1 MEDPTDTGA
10 HAPAKPRW
18 RLADVFD
25 LSVMGATHGISDGY
39 SSLLVPILAM
49 IVVDM
54 GLTTFEAGVLLS
66 AKSVATVLFLYPNS
80 VLADHTNRKKEIL
93 LVGMTIASLA
103 YVAMGWAPGL
113 YTAVLVA
120 FVAGAGNSTY
130 HPCGTAL
137 TAERFQSRRAVAISV
152 HSLAGHLGA
161 SIMPLAQAAVVA
173 LLGWRASL
181 RVCVLPAA
189 VLLPL
194 VALRMGHGNGSLRAQ
209 RAAHEA
215 EPFRKITARVLSNRN
230 VVVLALV
237 YALTALGTMGMV
249 GFLPLLG
256 SERFGLT
263 QAVIGVA
270 VSAYFTAGV
279 FAKPV
284 MGLMY
289 NRLGARTALF
299 VPLICAGAL
308 AALIGW
314 LSWGAL
320 FIPLAALVGFVTP
333 VSPIILT
340 AAADVSDDK
349 ALASSIGFIY
359 TCHGLGFLSPL
370 VGGALAG
377 PFGLSVSY
385 TFFAVAIWCGAG
397 AALLLRPHVSK
408 AS

>member
-1 MEDPTDTGA
+1 MEEATDTPG
-10 HAPAKPRW
+10 HKPKPRW
-18 RLADVFD
+18 RAGDIFD

-49 IVVDM
+49 IVLDM

-80 VLADHTNRKKEIL
+80 LLADHTNRKKEIL

-103 YVAMGWAPGL
+103 YVAMGFATGL

-137 TAERFQSRRAVAISV
+137 TAERFQHQRAVAISV

-161 SIMPLAQAAVVA
+161 SIMPLAQVAVVA

-181 RVCVLPAA
+181 RACVVPA
-189 VLLPL
+189 VILLPL
-194 VALRMGHGNGSLRAQ
+194 VAVRMGRGSGALREQ
-209 RAAHEA
+209 RAAHRP
-215 EPFRKITARVLSNRN
+215 EPFRKITARVLQNRN
-230 VVVLALV
+230 VVILALV

-256 SERFGLT
+256 SERFGMT
-263 QAVIGVA
+263 QAVIGMA

-299 VPLICAGAL
+299 VPLVCAGGL
-308 AALIGW
+308 AAAIGW
-314 LSWGAL
+314 LSLDAL

-340 AAADVSDDK
+340 AAADVSDEK

-370 VGGALAG
+370 IGGALAG
-377 PFGLSVSY
+377 PFGLSASY
-385 TFFAVAIWCGAG
+385 TFFAIAIWCGAA
-397 AALLLRPHVSK
+397 AALLLRPH
-408 AS
+408 ASPTG

>member
-1 MEDPTDTGA
+1 MEDTDLASSVDG
-10 HAPAKPRW
+10 AKPRW
-18 RLADVFD
+18 RGVDIFD

-49 IVVDM
+49 VVVDL
-54 GLTTFEAGVLLS
+54 GLTPLQAGMLLS
-66 AKSVATVLFLYPNS
+66 AKSIATVLFLYPNS
-80 VLADHTNRKKEIL
+80 LLADHTNRKKEIL
-93 LVGMTIASLA
+93 LVGMTVASLA
-103 YVAMGWAPGL
+103 YVVMGWAPGL
-113 YTAVLVA
+113 YTAMLVA

-137 TAERFQSRRAVAISV
+137 TAERFNYKRAVAISV
-152 HSLAGHLGA
+152 HSLAGHVGA
-161 SIMPLAQAAVVA
+161 SVMPLAQMAVVA
-173 LLGWRASL
+173 LAGWRTSL
-181 RVCVLPAA
+181 QACALPAA

-194 VALRMGHGNGSLRAQ
+194 VALRMGGSNGAMQAQ
-209 RAAHEA
+209 RESHTA
-215 EPFRKITARVLSNRN
+215 EPFRKITARVLRNRN

-256 SERFGLT
+256 STRFGLT
-263 QAVIGVA
+263 QAVIGLA

-279 FAKPV
+279 VAKPL

-289 NRLGARTALF
+289 SRLGARTALF
-299 VPLICAGAL
+299 VPLVCAGGL

-314 LSWGAL
+314 LSWAAL
-320 FIPLAALVGFVTP
+320 FIPLAALVGLVTP

-340 AAADVSDDK
+340 AAADVSDEK

-370 VGGALAG
+370 IGGWLAESLG
-377 PFGLSVSY
+377 YSASY
-385 TFFAVAIWCGAG
+385 TFFAVAIWGGAA
-397 AALLLRPHVSK
+397 AALLLRRGAP
-408 AS
+408 AAR

>member
-1 MEDPTDTGA
+1 MGEDTHAQPSTGPKA
-10 HAPAKPRW
+10 RW
-18 RLADVFD
+18 RFADVFD

-49 IVVDM
+49 VVLDL
-54 GLTTFEAGVLLS
+54 GLTTFQAGLLLS

-80 VLADHTNRKKEIL
+80 LLADRTNRKKEIL

-103 YVAMGWAPGL
+103 YVVMGWAPGL
-113 YTAVLVA
+113 YTAILVA

-137 TAERFQSRRAVAISV
+137 TAERFPRQRAVAISV

-161 SIMPLAQAAVVA
+161 SIMPLAQSAVVA
-173 LLGWRASL
+173 LLGWRTSL
-181 RVCVLPAA
+181 RVCALPAA

-194 VALRMGHGNGSLRAQ
+194 VAARMGRGSSSLREQ
-209 RAAHEA
+209 REAHSPES
-215 EPFRKITARVLSNRN
+215 FRQITARVLSNRN

-237 YALTALGTMGMV
+237 YALTALGTSGMV

-256 SERFGLT
+256 SERFGLN
-263 QAVIGVA
+263 QAVIGLA

-299 VPLICAGAL
+299 VPLVCAGAL
-308 AALIGW
+308 AGVIGW

-320 FIPLAALVGFVTP
+320 FIPLAALVGLVTP

-340 AAADVSDDK
+340 AAADVSDEK

-385 TFFAVAIWCGAG
+385 TFFAVAIWAGAA
-397 AALLLRPHVSK
+397 AALLLRP
-408 AS
+408 AANA

>member
-1 MEDPTDTGA
+1 VEDIDLASSGGA
-10 HAPAKPRW
+10 VKRRW
-18 RLADVFD
+18 RGVDIFD

-49 IVVDM
+49 IVLDL
-54 GLTTFEAGVLLS
+54 GLTPLQAGMLLS
-66 AKSVATVLFLYPNS
+66 AKSIATVLFLYPNS
-80 VLADHTNRKKEIL
+80 LLADHTNRKKEIL

-113 YTAVLVA
+113 YTAMLVA

-137 TAERFQSRRAVAISV
+137 TAERFHDKRAVAISV
-152 HSLAGHLGA
+152 HSLAGHVGA
-161 SIMPLAQAAVVA
+161 SIMPLAQMAVVA
-173 LLGWRASL
+173 LAGWRASL
-181 RVCVLPAA
+181 QACALPAV

-194 VALRMGHGNGSLRAQ
+194 VALRMGGANGAMREQ
-209 RAAHEA
+209 RESHTA
-215 EPFRKITARVLSNRN
+215 EPFRQITARVLRNRN

-237 YALTALGTMGMV
+237 YSLTALGTSGMV

-256 SERFGLT
+256 STRFGLT
-263 QAVIGVA
+263 QAVIGLA

-279 FAKPV
+279 LAKPI

-289 NRLGARTALF
+289 SRLGARTALF
-299 VPLICAGAL
+299 VPLVCAGGL
-308 AALIGW
+308 AAIIGW
-314 LSWGAL
+314 LSWAPL
-320 FIPLAALVGFVTP
+320 FIPLAALVGLVTP

-340 AAADVSDDK
+340 AAADVSDKK

-377 PFGLSVSY
+377 SLGYSASY
-385 TFFAVAIWCGAG
+385 TFFAVAIWGGAA
-397 AALLLRPHVSK
+397 AALLLPRRTP
-408 AS
+408 AAR